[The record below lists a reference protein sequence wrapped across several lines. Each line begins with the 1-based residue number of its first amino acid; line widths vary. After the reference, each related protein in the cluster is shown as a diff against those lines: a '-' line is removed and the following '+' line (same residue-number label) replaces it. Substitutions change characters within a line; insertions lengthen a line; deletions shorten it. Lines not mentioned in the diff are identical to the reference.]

1 MAHFFAPKSMAL
13 DAVLMPMD
21 PTQPAFEP
29 MGVIPLDHPFGG
41 GDRIVQTPNLS
52 GGLQDVASA
61 FQLMDM
67 FLFRP

>member
-1 MAHFFAPKSMAL
+1 MANFIAPRTMSL
-13 DAVLMPMD
+13 DAVLFPMD
-21 PTQPAFEP
+21 PTQSVFEP
-29 MGVIPLDHPFGG
+29 AGTIPLDYPFSD